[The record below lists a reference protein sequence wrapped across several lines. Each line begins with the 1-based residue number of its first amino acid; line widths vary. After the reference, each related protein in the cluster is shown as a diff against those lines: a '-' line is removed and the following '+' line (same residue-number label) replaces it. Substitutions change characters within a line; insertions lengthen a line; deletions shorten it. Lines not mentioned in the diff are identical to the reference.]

1 MHEHFWEGSG
11 HVGTVLGVIWSPQT
25 DPDSRRSSSAAR
37 PCKREVG
44 PGDDRAE
51 DGAHAG
57 ALPAAA
63 HAGRHFPLW
72 RHLGGGLLHLPQRDQ
87 QGQRRAKPSACPSA
101 CPSAIHADLCRF
113 ERRCLEVER
122 TCSARLTFSYSR
134 ALQSSC
140 IKAWQGKDE
149 NYEKAQSLLLK
160 RAQANSEASLG
171 KYVRGRAYK
180 GATTKRS
187 TTRETPPKGSIF

>member
-1 MHEHFWEGSG
+1 MEK
-11 HVGTVLGVIWSPQT
+11 TCN
-25 DPDSRRSSSAAR
+25 
-37 PCKREVG
+37 CK
-44 PGDDRAE
+44 
-51 DGAHAG
+51 
-57 ALPAAA
+57 
-63 HAGRHFPLW
+63 
-72 RHLGGGLLHLPQRDQ
+72 
-87 QGQRRAKPSACPSA
+87 
-101 CPSAIHADLCRF
+101 
-113 ERRCLEVER
+113 
-122 TCSARLTFSYSR
+122 LTFSFSR